1 MSEPEAPTPASRSHF
16 SRSSAPLPGSSDT
29 VITAALLHDV
39 GQFLPYSVL
48 TTSNDDTP
56 YGRPSHATLGASYL
70 ASLKFPQPLTFL
82 VASHVTAKRYL
93 AATDPAYVPGSRDCK
108 LSEASVKSLEMQGGP
123 MSEEEVKAW
132 ERQEGWEEAIMLRRW
147 DDEAKVVGK
156 EVPGLEAYRDGMAR
170 VLAVE

>member
-1 MSEPEAPTPASRSHF
+1 
-16 SRSSAPLPGSSDT
+16 
-29 VITAALLHDV
+29 
-39 GQFLPYSVL
+39 
-48 TTSNDDTP
+48 
-56 YGRPSHATLGASYL
+56 
-70 ASLKFPQPLTFL
+70 
-82 VASHVTAKRYL
+82 
-93 AATDPAYVPGSRDCK
+93 
-108 LSEASVKSLEMQGGP
+108 MQGGP